1 MEGNGGSLKDGA
13 EAFLMLILHGAQLF
27 LQSRRV
33 LTVLDLNEVNVTL
46 ENAEIFGSVLFG
58 EGGSVG
64 GGWRCCRSA
73 PGLPQ
78 LPPATPKNLPTAN
91 LLFFVFAGMGATSAA
106 SRWLEV
112 NLFLYEK
119 RGLIPTAEMDALCA
133 FLCSGRPCP
142 SPEAGQTGGHEACG
156 PPGSH

>member
-1 MEGNGGSLKDGA
+1 MAGGAAEVRPVSLSCP
-13 EAFLMLILHGAQLF
+13 LSLLRTHSSSL
-27 LQSRRV
+27 LV
-33 LTVLDLNEVNVTL
+33 
-46 ENAEIFGSVLFG
+46 
-58 EGGSVG
+58 
-64 GGWRCCRSA
+64 CCI
-73 PGLPQ
+73 
-78 LPPATPKNLPTAN
+78 
-91 LLFFVFAGMGATSAA
+91 FVFAGMGATSAA